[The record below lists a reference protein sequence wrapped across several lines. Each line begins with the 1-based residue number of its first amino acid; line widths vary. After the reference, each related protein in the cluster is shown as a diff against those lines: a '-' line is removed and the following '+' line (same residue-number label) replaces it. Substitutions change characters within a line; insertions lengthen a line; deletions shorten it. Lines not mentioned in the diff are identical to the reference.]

1 MARKPVIEATDLRK
15 EFHLGDQT
23 IAAVDGVDLEIQA
36 GEMVSIVGPSG
47 SGKSTLLGLIG
58 GLDTPSSGSIA
69 IDQVEISSLN
79 ERELTAIRNQKLG
92 FIFQF
97 FNLIPSLSAKENV
110 ALPIQ
115 FSKKE
120 QFEPDRRA
128 TELLER
134 FGLADRLGHRP
145 GQLSGGEQQRVA
157 IARALANN
165 PPILMADEPTG
176 NLNTD
181 AGQQVIDS
189 LKQVRDDFGT
199 TVVLV
204 THDSLLAGQ
213 ADRTLTLVDGQFIS

>member
-204 THDSLLAGQ
+204 THDSLLDGQ
-213 ADRTLTLVDGQFIS
+213 ADRTLTLVDGQLVA